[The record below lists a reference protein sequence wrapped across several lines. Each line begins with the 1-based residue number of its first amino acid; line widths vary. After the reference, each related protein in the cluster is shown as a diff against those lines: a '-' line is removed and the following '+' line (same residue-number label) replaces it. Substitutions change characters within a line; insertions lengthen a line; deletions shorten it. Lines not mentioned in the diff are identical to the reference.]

1 MSVLIF
7 FRKKNWPLEK
17 RMIDKILVINKLYKT
32 SNFLFRKLIYF
43 SELKKIEE
51 EFMLKNDML
60 LGCLSLQSHY

>member
-1 MSVLIF
+1 
-7 FRKKNWPLEK
+7 
-17 RMIDKILVINKLYKT
+17 MIDKILIINKLYKT

-51 EFMLKNDML
+51 EFTLKNDML